1 MKKFLAILLTLCMIL
16 SLCACASTSKAPETT
31 ETTVVTEAATEAP
44 TEEVTEAPTEEVTE
58 APTEEVTEAP
68 TEEVTEA
75 PTEEVT
81 EAPTEEVT
89 EAEPAAQAETE
100 EATEEVT
107 EAPTEEVTEAPTEEA
122 TEEVTEEATEETAE
136 AAKIPVKVF
145 NNSNAVIEVFD
156 YVEGDAASLETPCEA
171 VTVGN
176 QLAVKVTPAEGY
188 KVAHLRVNSKS
199 IDDTYAD
206 GYWFAPATEDINSFA
221 VKALMV
227 KEEAT
232 EETEAVEET
241 VVEET
246 APAAPMT
253 HEEYVAAE
261 LDSPVCVETYVQ
273 AHQSWWD
280 GKITVYAQ
288 SEDGAYFLY
297 NMACSEEDAAKLVPG
312 TKILVNGFK
321 SEWSGEVEIVDAT
334 FEILE
339 GSYIAEPCDVTELL
353 GVPELVDHQNE
364 FVTVKGLTVESI
376 AFKNDEPGDDIYVT
390 LTQGELTAEFCVE
403 AYLTGP
409 DTDVYAAVS
418 ALNKGDVVDIEG
430 FLYWYNGANT
440 HITGITVVTPAAA
453 EETEAAVEETEAV
466 VEETAAVPG
475 VITKVAL
482 VTDVGTIDDESF
494 NQACWQGVEEWCK
507 QNDIEYTYYQPT
519 EDSTDARVLS
529 VFQAAN
535 DGANV
540 IVMPG
545 YLFGTTVLT
554 VQDELPD
561 VYFIAVDV
569 AAGDLTFDYSTYY
582 DPSANVACLTF
593 SEEQAGYLAGYA
605 AVKEG
610 YTKLGFLGGM
620 AVPAVIRYGYGFV
633 QGADA
638 AAAETGAEVEINY
651 TYGGQF
657 YGSPEITA
665 KMEGW
670 YQNGT
675 EVVFACGGG
684 IYTSAL
690 EAAEK
695 NGGKVIGV
703 DVDQSYISPLII
715 TSAMKGLQNVTES
728 LLESLNKGE
737 WETYGG
743 KVTNFG
749 LLEGE
754 YVGLPTETWSLE
766 NISVDDYT
774 AVKDMIKSGEIV
786 VSNSIDAMPEVS
798 ITVNEIA

>member
-31 ETTVVTEAATEAP
+31 ETTVVTEAA
-44 TEEVTEAPTEEVTE
+44 TEAPTEEVTE

-246 APAAPMT
+246 ASVAPMT

-620 AVPAVIRYGYGFV
+620 AVPDVIRYGYGFV

-675 EVVFACGGG
+675 VVVFACGGG

-754 YVGLPTETWSLE
+754 YVGLPTATWGLQ
-766 NISVDDYT
+766 NVSVEDYE
-774 AVKDMIKSGEIV
+774 AVKEQIKSGEIV
-786 VSNSIDAMPEVS
+786 VDNSTEAMPEVS